1 MPSREASEAQ
11 EHMGKD
17 KIRNGDSDSG
27 LRTGQAIQPKEQW
40 RHAEVC
46 RLCGKAAWRPKHEAR
61 WQCHDRSPSLQES
74 RLKVKAV
81 LPYPIINDDGMTGT
95 RLSGVSQSKKRLVT
109 VNS

>member
-1 MPSREASEAQ
+1 
-11 EHMGKD
+11 MGKD

-40 RHAEVC
+40 QHAEVC
-46 RLCGKAAWRPKHEAR
+46 RLCGKAAWRPV
-61 WQCHDRSPSLQES
+61 RSLKAMSRPLSLLES

-95 RLSGVSQSKKRLVT
+95 RLSGVSQSKKRFDLYG
-109 VNS
+109 